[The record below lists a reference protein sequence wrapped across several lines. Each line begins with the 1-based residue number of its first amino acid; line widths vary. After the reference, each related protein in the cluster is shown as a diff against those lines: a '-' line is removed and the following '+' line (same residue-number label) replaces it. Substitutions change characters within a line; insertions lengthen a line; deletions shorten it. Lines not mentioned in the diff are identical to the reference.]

1 MTVDI
6 EERVARHYARP
17 DLDRIILQAL
27 RASGKSIK
35 QLTSS
40 DLAPIDEFHIGGRQ
54 ATIELAARLEIT
66 PDMHILDV
74 GCGLGGAARYLAEA
88 HGCRVTGID
97 LTVDYVRAAESL
109 TRHVGLSHLVTFR
122 HGSALNLPF
131 SRGTFDGAYMMHVGM
146 NIADKPRLF
155 AEVRRV
161 LRTGGFFAI
170 YDVMLTGVGE
180 VTFPLPCAAT
190 AETSFVVG
198 VGEFLRGLEAAGF
211 EVCRA
216 RDRLEL
222 AREFCRREMARAAAD
237 EEPPTFPLDLLLK
250 DDAPRVFANVS
261 SLFERGVLAPTELVC
276 RAM

>member
-6 EERVARHYARP
+6 EERVARHYARR
-17 DLDRIILQAL
+17 DLDRLILEAL
-27 RASGKSIK
+27 QASGKNIE

-40 DLAPIDEFHIGGRQ
+40 DLAPVDEFHIGGRE
-54 ATIELAARLEIT
+54 ATIELVARFEIT

-88 HGCRVTGID
+88 HRCRVTGID
-97 LTVDYVRAAESL
+97 LTADYVRAAEIL
-109 TRHVGLSHLVTFR
+109 TRHLGFSHLVAFR

-131 SRGTFDGAYMMHVGM
+131 GRGTFDGAYMMHVGM

-161 LRTGGFFAI
+161 LRTGGWFAI

-180 VTFPLPCAAT
+180 VTFPLPCATT

-198 VGEFLRGLEAAGF
+198 VGDYLRGLEAAGF
-211 EVCRA
+211 EVCQA

-222 AREFCRREMARAAAD
+222 AREVCRRELARAAAD
-237 EEPPTFPLDLLLK
+237 DEPPTFPLDLLLK
-250 DDAPRVFANVS
+250 NDAPRIFANVA
-261 SLFERGVLAPTELVC
+261 SLFEKGVLAPTELVC
-276 RAM
+276 RAT